1 MTEQVDYLDKDTLLP
16 TGQKYVCMSFLT
28 PKKEDNHTL
37 TGIKIRGVFSDYDTA
52 CEHAKKVQKIDKY
65 FNVFVGDM
73 GTWLPFD
80 PNPDSDYVKDSE
92 YANDELNKMMKAYKK
107 NQEQAKIFY
116 EQRKA
121 EEMSKN
127 IQQNLDKKESN
138 KLALQ
143 DDLEKEKD
151 EKKKKKISFDLE
163 SLDKE
168 IKEMEERKNNLQ
180 NKKN

>member
-16 TGQKYVCMSFLT
+16 TGQKYVCMSFLR